1 MKNLNE
7 TLLKQIQSLPTSAGV
22 YHYFDE
28 NGKLLYIGKANN
40 LISRVKSYFR
50 FSPRFSANPNLN
62 LRLLKMLDEIH
73 HLHYI
78 VVENEH
84 DALILENS
92 LIKQLRPKYNI
103 LLRDDK
109 TYPYIYIDNSEQY
122 PRFDITRKVLS
133 HKEVQY
139 FGPYS
144 TGARDILNAL
154 YELLPLVQSK
164 SCLKAGKACLYYQIK
179 KCLAPCEGKV
189 SSFEY
194 KKHITKGIDYINNTK
209 RLCKDLETRMHL
221 LAEEMRFEEAMVL
234 RDAIEKISKSS
245 TISQIDIAN
254 NEDLDLFAVD
264 ANEKRAIVLRLFMR
278 HGKIISTSHNFI
290 HLNHGF
296 DRDELYKRAILEF
309 YQYSP
314 LTTKQIILAHGFEEM
329 KDVQEYLKQTFSVNA
344 NLSVPVRGPKARLV
358 ELAVKNTQELLNNY
372 ANESNNMYN
381 DLEEKLQDLCAL
393 ENLPKRIE
401 IFDNSHLQGSAP
413 VGGMVCF
420 ENGVF
425 NKSGYRQYHLESLD
439 EYAQMKETL
448 TRRVEGFEQNPPP
461 DLWVIDGGSTLLS
474 LASDII
480 DSAGVNLD
488 VIAISKEKIDAK
500 SHRAKGKAKDI
511 IHTKTQSFALNTSD
525 KRLQWIQR
533 LRDEAH
539 RYAITFHK
547 KTKLKQDQA
556 SKLLQT
562 KGIGPAKLKK
572 LLNHFGSFEALKEVS
587 QEELAEVVGKNDA
600 CAIKKLY
607 K

>member
-1 MKNLNE
+1 
-7 TLLKQIQSLPTSAGV
+7 
-22 YHYFDE
+22 
-28 NGKLLYIGKANN
+28 
-40 LISRVKSYFR
+40 
-50 FSPRFSANPNLN
+50 
-62 LRLLKMLDEIH
+62 
-73 HLHYI
+73 
-78 VVENEH
+78 
-84 DALILENS
+84 
-92 LIKQLRPKYNI
+92 
-103 LLRDDK
+103 
-109 TYPYIYIDNSEQY
+109 
-122 PRFDITRKVLS
+122 
-133 HKEVQY
+133 
-139 FGPYS
+139 
-144 TGARDILNAL
+144 
-154 YELLPLVQSK
+154 
-164 SCLKAGKACLYYQIK
+164 
-179 KCLAPCEGKV
+179 
-189 SSFEY
+189 
-194 KKHITKGIDYINNTK
+194 
-209 RLCKDLETRMHL
+209 MHF

-296 DRDELYKRAILEF
+296 DRDEIYKRAILEF

-314 LTTKQIILAHGFEEM
+314 LTTKQIVLAHEFEEM
-329 KDVQEYLKQTFSVNA
+329 KDVQEYLKQTFSTSA
-344 NLSVPVRGPKARLV
+344 MLTVPLRGPKARLIQ
-358 ELAVKNTQELLNNY
+358 LALKNTQELLNNY

-381 DLEEKLQDLCAL
+381 DLEEKLQELCGL

-420 ENGVF
+420 ENGEF

-448 TRRVEGFEQNPPP
+448 TRRVDSFDKNPPP

-474 LASDII
+474 LAKDII

-511 IHTKTQSFALNTSD
+511 IHTNTQSFALNTSD

-600 CAIKKLY
+600 SAIKKLY

>member
-7 TLLKQIQSLPTSAGV
+7 TLLKQIKSLPTSAGV

-28 NGKLLYIGKANN
+28 NGKLLYIGKANS

-50 FSPRFSANPNLN
+50 FSPLFSANPNLN

-78 VVENEH
+78 VVDNEH

-109 TYPYIYIDNSEQY
+109 TYPYIYTDSSEAY

-133 HKEVQY
+133 HKQVQY

-164 SCLKAGKACLYYQIK
+164 SCLKGGKACLYYQIK

-189 SSFEY
+189 SSLEY
-194 KKHITKGIDYINNTK
+194 KKHISKGIDYINNTK
-209 RLCKDLETRMHL
+209 RLCKDLETRMHF
-221 LAEEMRFEEAMVL
+221 LAEEMRFEEALVL

-296 DRDELYKRAILEF
+296 DRDEIYKRAVLEF

-314 LTTKQIILAHGFEEM
+314 LTTKQIVFAHAFEEM
-329 KDVQEYLKQTFSVNA
+329 KDVQEYLKQTFSVSA

-381 DLEEKLQDLCAL
+381 DLEEKLQELCAL

-401 IFDNSHLQGSAP
+401 IFDNSHFQGSAP

-420 ENGVF
+420 ENGEF

-448 TRRVEGFEQNPPP
+448 TRRVDSFDKNPPP

-474 LASDII
+474 LAKDII

-511 IHTKTQSFALNTSD
+511 LHTQTQSFALNTSD
-525 KRLQWIQR
+525 KCLQWIQR

-556 SKLLQT
+556 SKLLQA
-562 KGIGPAKLKK
+562 KGIGPAKFKK

-600 CAIKKLY
+600 SAIKKLY

>member
-78 VVENEH
+78 VVKNEH

-474 LASDII
+474 LARDII

>member
-1 MKNLNE
+1 MKNLND

-28 NGKLLYIGKANN
+28 NGKLLYIGKANS

-133 HKEVQY
+133 HKEIQY

-164 SCLKAGKACLYYQIK
+164 SCLKAGKACLYFQIK

-189 SSFEY
+189 SSLDY
-194 KKHITKGIDYINNTK
+194 KKYIVKGIDYINNTK
-209 RLCKDLETRMHL
+209 KLCKDLEVRMHF
-221 LAEEMRFEEAMVL
+221 LAEEMRFEEALVL
-234 RDAIEKISKSS
+234 RDAIEKITKSS

-296 DRDELYKRAILEF
+296 DRDEIYKRAILEF

-314 LTTKQIILAHGFEEM
+314 LTTKQIILAHEFEEM
-329 KDVQEYLKQTFSVNA
+329 KDVQEYLKQTFSTNV
-344 NLSVPVRGPKARLV
+344 NLSVPARGPKARLIQ
-358 ELAVKNTQELLNNY
+358 LAVKNTQELLNNY

-381 DLEEKLQDLCAL
+381 DLEEKLQELCGL
-393 ENLPKRIE
+393 QNLPKRIE
-401 IFDNSHLQGSAP
+401 VFDNSHLQGSAP

-420 ENGVF
+420 ENGAF

-448 TRRVEGFEQNPPP
+448 TRRVQGFEQNPPP

-474 LASDII
+474 LAKDII

-500 SHRAKGKAKDI
+500 AHRAKGKAKDI
-511 IHTKTQSFALNTSD
+511 IHSHTQSFALSTSD

-600 CAIKKLY
+600 YAIKKLY

>member
-7 TLLKQIQSLPTSAGV
+7 TLLKQIKSLPTSAGV

-28 NGKLLYIGKANN
+28 NGKLLYIGKANS

-62 LRLLKMLDEIH
+62 LRLLKMLNEIH

-78 VVENEH
+78 VVDNEH

-109 TYPYIYIDNSEQY
+109 TYPYIYIDKSEEY

-133 HKEVQY
+133 HKTIQY

-144 TGARDILNAL
+144 TGARDILDAL

-164 SCLKAGKACLYYQIK
+164 SCLKGGKACLYYQVK

-189 SSFEY
+189 TSLEY
-194 KKHITKGIDYINNTK
+194 KKYITEGIDYINNTK
-209 RLCKDLETRMHL
+209 RLCKDLEERMHY
-221 LAEEMRFEEAMVL
+221 LAEEMRFEEAVVL

-296 DRDELYKRAILEF
+296 DKDELYKRAILEF

-314 LTTKQIILAHGFEEM
+314 LTTQQIIVADAFEEM
-329 KDVQEYLKQTFSVNA
+329 KDLQEYLKQTFSTSA
-344 NLSVPVRGPKARLV
+344 TLSVPVRGPKARLIQ
-358 ELAVKNTQELLNNY
+358 LALKNTQELLNNY
-372 ANESNNMYN
+372 ANASNNMYN
-381 DLEEKLQDLCAL
+381 DLEEKLQELCGL

-420 ENGVF
+420 ENGEF

-448 TRRVEGFEQNPPP
+448 TRRVEGFQMNPPP

-474 LASDII
+474 LAKDII

-511 IHTKTQSFALNTSD
+511 IHTYMQSFALSTSD
-525 KRLQWIQR
+525 KRLQWVQR

-600 CAIKKLY
+600 SAIKKLY